1 MLRWSRGEARLFL
14 VGKTAGL
21 SISVLLEYDGAFLL
35 VDAGDGTARRLAE
48 GAPHAPAF
56 PDLARRLVGVVL
68 THDHGDHVCGLPGL
82 LWMLR
87 RARREAPL
95 PVALPGK
102 APLATGCLAAWREAY
117 RGRERFPVEEWTH
130 GDGVV
135 HRMGPFEVRP
145 FPVRHS
151 RSASDPPGMLM
162 DAWGMSIRVGELRVV
177 VSGDTGP
184 CPRLEEEVRGA
195 DLAVVEAGGGDGTP
209 PPETHLS
216 RAEAERI
223 GRLAREHV
231 LYHLP

>member
-14 VGKTAGL
+14 AGKKAGL
-21 SISVLLEYDGAFLL
+21 SISILLQYDDAFLV

-48 GAPHAPAF
+48 GAPRAPSFAG
-56 PDLARRLVGVVL
+56 LARGLAGVVL
-68 THDHGDHVCGLPGL
+68 THDHGDHVSGLPGL

-95 PVALPGK
+95 PIALPGD
-102 APLATGCLAAWREAY
+102 APLAAGCLAAWRDAY
-117 RGRERFPVEEWTH
+117 RGRERYPVEAWTH
-130 GDGVV
+130 RDGEV

-151 RSASDPPGMLM
+151 RSASDPPGALM
-162 DAWGMSIRVGELRVV
+162 DAWGMSIRVGDLRIV

-184 CPRLEEEVRGA
+184 CPRLEKEVRGA
-195 DLAVVEAGGGDGTP
+195 DLAVVEAGGGDQASP
-209 PPETHLS
+209 QDTHLS

>member
-21 SISVLLEYDGAFLL
+21 SISVLLEHEGSFLL

-48 GAPHAPAF
+48 GAPHAPFF
-56 PDLARRLVGVVL
+56 PDLARRLAGVAL

-95 PVALPGK
+95 PVALPGD
-102 APLATGCLAAWREAY
+102 APLAAGCLSAWREAY
-117 RGRERFPVEEWTH
+117 RGRERFPVEEWRH
-130 GDGVV
+130 RDGVV
-135 HRMGPFEVRP
+135 HRIGPFEVRP

-162 DAWGMSIRVGELRVV
+162 DAWGMSIRVGALRIV

-195 DLAVVEAGGGDGTP
+195 DLAVVEAGGGDGVP
-209 PPETHLS
+209 PPDTHLS